1 MALNRRVK
9 RSDFDFKTLEF
20 FLEMNCMGHE
30 WGARKSMEAVP
41 EDVVMV
47 VPVWQREMGE
57 LDGVLYF
64 KEITRQDF
72 YWIDGCG

>member
-1 MALNRRVK
+1 
-9 RSDFDFKTLEF
+9 
-20 FLEMNCMGHE
+20 MGHE